1 MNNFSF
7 NFVFFFK
14 LYIYIY
20 IYVRKIFLTFYLSN
34 ITQNLLPNEPM
45 CWSSVV
51 KNAKVSNPFPPKSI
65 NLTHSSLVNFFIII
79 KVFRCF
85 SLLKVSRFFQ
95 CEWIILLL
103 PWKCL
108 LALILL
114 FLFSFSFFWERK
126 VSTLQL
132 SYYCIGF

>member
-14 LYIYIY
+14 LYIY

-34 ITQNLLPNEPM
+34 ITQNLYPMNLCAGLVLSRTLKFQILFLPNQSISLTPL
-45 CWSSVV
+45 WS
-51 KNAKVSNPFPPKSI
+51 I
-65 NLTHSSLVNFFIII
+65 FFIII

-95 CEWIILLL
+95 CEWMILLL

-108 LALILL
+108 LTLILL